1 VARALTLLDEDALT
15 LRQQALDLL
24 ARLPAVDPA
33 DLHAL
38 GDALAGTD
46 PQPLAAFV
54 DAINAWLAQRLDGG
68 RGDLARLNRLAEASE
83 HINAAAR
90 DTETYNL
97 ERKPFVF
104 NVFGLLA
111 EATRG

>member
-1 VARALTLLDEDALT
+1 
-15 LRQQALDLL
+15 
-24 ARLPAVDPA
+24 
-33 DLHAL
+33 
-38 GDALAGTD
+38 LAGTD
-46 PQPLAAFV
+46 PQPLAAFLDTV
-54 DAINAWLAQRLDGG
+54 NAWLSQRLHGG

-90 DTETYNL
+90 DAETYNL
-97 ERKPFVF
+97 ERKPLVF

>member
-1 VARALTLLDEDALT
+1 MTLLDEDALT
-15 LRQQALDLL
+15 IREQALEVL

-46 PQPLAAFV
+46 PQPLAAFLDTV
-54 DAINAWLAQRLDGG
+54 NAWLSQRLG
-68 RGDLARLNRLAEASE
+68 RGRDDLGRLNRLAEASE

-90 DTETYNL
+90 DAETYNL
-97 ERKPFVF
+97 ERKPLVF